1 MGLLPRIAWPW
12 RLAGN
17 SILGIN
23 GRNRDY
29 VAPFNDRRYYKQVDD
44 KLTTKALA
52 QSAGVTVPKLIGR
65 VDYTGQVKS
74 LPDMLKGVEDF
85 VIKPARGSGGGGI
98 IVADGTD
105 ENGLRKASGK
115 RMSWAEVKFHI
126 NNVLSGMYS
135 LGGDGSDTAIIE
147 ERLHPHSIFKTLA
160 FSGVPDVRVIVFRGV
175 PVMAMLRLPTSESD
189 GKANL
194 HTGGV
199 GVGIDLP
206 TGITTHA
213 VQHNQAIEKHPDFLT
228 ELTGLQLPG
237 WDEVLDLA
245 ANISTAIPLGYVGVD
260 IVIDEER
267 GPTLLELNARP
278 GIAVQIANRR
288 GLSAPLAAIKALETV
303 PETAKG
309 RIKLAAKIWADS
321 VPAQVSMPAKKSA

>member
-1 MGLLPRIAWPW
+1 MALLDRIAMPW
-12 RLAGN
+12 RLSEN
-17 SILGIN
+17 RILGIN

-29 VAPFNDRRYYKQVDD
+29 VAPFNDRRYYKLVDD

-52 QSAGVTVPKLIGR
+52 QKAGVSVPKLIER
-65 VDYTGQVKS
+65 VDYTGQVKA
-74 LPDMLKGVEDF
+74 LPQMLKGVRDF

-98 IVADGTD
+98 LVADGTD

-115 RMSWAEVKFHI
+115 RMTWDEVKFHV
-126 NNVLSGMYS
+126 NNILSGMYS
-135 LGGDGSDTAIIE
+135 LGGDGSDIAIVE
-147 ERLHPHSIFKTLA
+147 ERLYPHSIFKTLA
-160 FSGVPDVRVIVFRGV
+160 FSGVPDVRVIVFRGI

-206 TGITTHA
+206 TGVTTRA
-213 VQHNQAIEKHPDFLT
+213 VQHNQTIEQHPDFLT
-228 ELTGLQLPG
+228 DLTGLQLPE
-237 WDEVLDLA
+237 WDAVLELA
-245 ANISTAIPLGYVGVD
+245 TNISTAVPLGYVGVD

-288 GLSAPLAAIKALETV
+288 GLSAPLSRIKALDEI
-303 PETAKG
+303 PETPEE
-309 RIKLAAKIWADS
+309 RINLAAEIW
-321 VPAQVSMPAKKSA
+321 VSDAS

>member
-1 MGLLPRIAWPW
+1 MGLLDRIAMPW
-12 RLAGN
+12 RLSEN

-23 GRNRDY
+23 GRNHDY
-29 VAPFNDRRYYKQVDD
+29 VAPFNDRRYYKLVDD
-44 KLTTKALA
+44 KLTSKALA
-52 QSAGVTVPKLIGR
+52 QEAGVSVPKLITR
-65 VDYTGQVKS
+65 IDYTGQVKS
-74 LPDMLKGVEDF
+74 IPQMLKGVKDF

-98 IVADGTD
+98 LVADGTD

-115 RMSWAEVKFHI
+115 RMTWAEVKFHV
-126 NNVLSGMYS
+126 NNILSGMYS
-135 LGGDGSDTAIIE
+135 LGGDGSDVAIVE
-147 ERLHPHSIFKTLA
+147 ERLYPHSIFKTLA
-160 FSGVPDVRVIVFRGV
+160 FSGVPDVRVIVFRGI

-213 VQHNQAIEKHPDFLT
+213 VQHNQTILQHPDFLT
-228 ELTGLQLPG
+228 DLTGLQLPG
-237 WDEVLDLA
+237 WDAVMELA
-245 ANISTAIPLGYVGVD
+245 TNIATAVPLGYVGVD

-278 GIAVQIANRR
+278 GIAVQIANQR
-288 GLSAPLAAIKALETV
+288 GLSKPLSRIKALDEV
-303 PETAKG
+303 PETTEA
-309 RIKLAAKIWADS
+309 RINLAAEIWVEGRA
-321 VPAQVSMPAKKSA
+321 

>member
-1 MGLLPRIAWPW
+1 MPLLDRIAMPW
-12 RLAGN
+12 RLSQN
-17 SILGIN
+17 NILGIN

-29 VAPFNDRRYYKQVDD
+29 VAPFNDRRYYKLVDD

-52 QSAGVTVPKLIGR
+52 KKAGVSVPQLIGR
-65 VDYTGQVKS
+65 VDYTGQVNS
-74 LPDMLKGVEDF
+74 LPQMLKGVSDF

-98 IVADGTD
+98 LVADGTD
-105 ENGLRKASGK
+105 ENGIRKASGK
-115 RMSWAEVKFHI
+115 RISWAELKFHI
-126 NNVLSGMYS
+126 NNILSGMYS
-135 LGGDGSDTAIIE
+135 LGGDGTDIAIIE

-160 FSGVPDVRVIVFRGV
+160 FSGVPDVRVIVFRGI

-206 TGITTHA
+206 TGVTTHA
-213 VQHNQAIEKHPDFLT
+213 VQHNQPIKQHPDFLT
-228 ELTGLQLPG
+228 DLTGLQLPG
-237 WDEVLDLA
+237 WDAVLELA
-245 ANISTAIPLGYVGVD
+245 ANIATVVPLGYVGVD

-278 GIAVQIANRR
+278 GIAVQIANQR
-288 GLSAPLAAIKALETV
+288 GLTAPLSRIKAMEDI
-303 PETAKG
+303 PESAEA
-309 RIKLAAKIWADS
+309 RINLAADVWLEAS
-321 VPAQVSMPAKKSA
+321 TA

>member
-1 MGLLPRIAWPW
+1 MPLLDRIAMPW
-12 RLAGN
+12 RLSQN
-17 SILGIN
+17 NILGIN

-29 VAPFNDRRYYKQVDD
+29 VAPFNDRRYYKLVDD

-52 QSAGVTVPKLIGR
+52 KKAGVSVPQLIGR
-65 VDYTGQVKS
+65 VDYTGQVNS
-74 LPDMLKGVEDF
+74 LPQMLKGVSDF

-98 IVADGTD
+98 LVADGTD
-105 ENGLRKASGK
+105 ENGIRKASGK
-115 RMSWAEVKFHI
+115 RISWAELKFHI
-126 NNVLSGMYS
+126 NNILSGMYS
-135 LGGDGSDTAIIE
+135 LGGDGTDIAIIE

-160 FSGVPDVRVIVFRGV
+160 FSGVPDVRVIVFRGI

-206 TGITTHA
+206 TGVTTHA
-213 VQHNQAIEKHPDFLT
+213 VQHNQPIKQHPDFLT
-228 ELTGLQLPG
+228 DLTGLQLPG
-237 WDEVLDLA
+237 WDAVLELA
-245 ANISTAIPLGYVGVD
+245 ANIATVVPLGYVGVD

-278 GIAVQIANRR
+278 GIAVQIANQR
-288 GLSAPLAAIKALETV
+288 GLTAPLSRIKAMEDI
-303 PETAKG
+303 PESAES
-309 RIKLAAKIWADS
+309 RINLAADVWLEAS
-321 VPAQVSMPAKKSA
+321 TA

>member
-1 MGLLPRIAWPW
+1 MALLDRIAMPW
-12 RLAGN
+12 RLSSN
-17 SILGIN
+17 KILGIN

-29 VAPFNDRRYYKQVDD
+29 VAPFNDRRYYKLVDD
-44 KLTTKALA
+44 KLTTKTLA
-52 QSAGVTVPKLIGR
+52 QKAGVSVPKLISR

-74 LPDMLKGVEDF
+74 LPGMLKGVSDF

-98 IVADGTD
+98 LVADGTD
-105 ENGLRKASGK
+105 EKGLRKASGK
-115 RMSWAEVKFHI
+115 RMSWADVKFHV
-126 NNVLSGMYS
+126 NNILSGMYS
-135 LGGDGSDTAIIE
+135 LGGDGSDIAIIE

-160 FSGVPDVRVIVFRGV
+160 FSGVPDVRVIVFRGI
-175 PVMAMLRLPTSESD
+175 PIMAMLRLPTSESD

-206 TGITTHA
+206 TGVTTQA
-213 VQHNQAIEKHPDFLT
+213 VQHNQPIQQHPDFLT

-237 WDEVLDLA
+237 WDAVMELA
-245 ANISTAIPLGYVGVD
+245 TNIAMAVPLGYVGVD
-260 IVIDEER
+260 IVIDEDR

-288 GLSAPLAAIKALETV
+288 GLTDALSKIKAMDDIPENPEARINLAAE
-303 PETAKG
+303 
-309 RIKLAAKIWADS
+309 IW
-321 VPAQVSMPAKKSA
+321 VEG

>member
-1 MGLLPRIAWPW
+1 MALLDRIAMPW
-12 RLAGN
+12 RLSEN
-17 SILGIN
+17 RILGIN

-29 VAPFNDRRYYKQVDD
+29 VAPFNDRRYYKLVDD

-52 QSAGVTVPKLIGR
+52 QKAGVSVPKLINR
-65 VDYTGQVKS
+65 IDYTGQVKS
-74 LPDMLKGVEDF
+74 LPDMLKGVSDF

-105 ENGLRKASGK
+105 EKGLRKASGK
-115 RMSWAEVKFHI
+115 RMTWAEVKFHV
-126 NNVLSGMYS
+126 NNILSGMYS
-135 LGGDGSDTAIIE
+135 LGGDGSDIAIIE

-160 FSGVPDVRVIVFRGV
+160 FSGVPDVRVIVFRGI

-206 TGITTHA
+206 TGRTTHA
-213 VQHNQAIEKHPDFLT
+213 VQHNQTILQHPDFLT
-228 ELTGLQLPG
+228 DLTGLQLPN
-237 WDEVLDLA
+237 WDAVLELA
-245 ANISTAIPLGYVGVD
+245 ANVATAVPLGYVGVD
-260 IVIDEER
+260 IVIDEDR

-288 GLSAPLAAIKALETV
+288 GLSKPLARLKSLDAV
-303 PETAKG
+303 PESTQA
-309 RIKLAAKIWADS
+309 RINLAAEIWVD
-321 VPAQVSMPAKKSA
+321 

>member
-1 MGLLPRIAWPW
+1 MPLLDRIAMPW
-12 RLAGN
+12 RLSQN
-17 SILGIN
+17 NILGIN

-29 VAPFNDRRYYKQVDD
+29 VAPFNDRRYYKLVDD

-52 QSAGVTVPKLIGR
+52 KKAGVSVPQLIGR
-65 VDYTGQVKS
+65 VDYTGQVNS
-74 LPDMLKGVEDF
+74 LPQMLKGVSDF

-98 IVADGTD
+98 LVADGTD
-105 ENGLRKASGK
+105 ENGIRKASGK
-115 RMSWAEVKFHI
+115 RISWAELKFHI
-126 NNVLSGMYS
+126 NNILSGMYS
-135 LGGDGSDTAIIE
+135 LGGDGTDIAIIE

-160 FSGVPDVRVIVFRGV
+160 FSGVPDVRVIVFRGI

-206 TGITTHA
+206 TGVTTHA
-213 VQHNQAIEKHPDFLT
+213 VQHNQPIKQHPDFLT
-228 ELTGLQLPG
+228 DLTGLQLPG
-237 WDEVLDLA
+237 WDAVLELA
-245 ANISTAIPLGYVGVD
+245 ANIATVVPLGYVGVD

-278 GIAVQIANRR
+278 GIAVQIANQR
-288 GLSAPLAAIKALETV
+288 GLTAPLSRIKAMEDI
-303 PETAKG
+303 PESAEA
-309 RIKLAAKIWADS
+309 RINLAADVWLEA
-321 VPAQVSMPAKKSA
+321 SAA